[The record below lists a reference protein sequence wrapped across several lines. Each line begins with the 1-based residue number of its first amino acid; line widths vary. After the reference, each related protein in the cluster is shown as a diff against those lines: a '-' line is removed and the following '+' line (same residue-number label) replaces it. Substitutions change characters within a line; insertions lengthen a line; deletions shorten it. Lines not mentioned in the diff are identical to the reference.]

1 MTSVKLLLEAWRSY
15 ERVLNESQ
23 LYGQDA
29 ANFLSYAFNT
39 AASTQSND
47 RTDLSFED
55 FVREVVLAVSKSR
68 EMNKKLFVSFVE
80 EYEDDKTPELG
91 VSPYVTYRTPH
102 GVYGYPLDNKN
113 VYRLLTTGSP
123 TSASFAIDRDYMH
136 LYTISD
142 IDMISIDPSKK
153 KPTDYDNRKFDRDI
167 DTMTKMIVRFLLRI
181 IDNDVF
187 DEETAFEAENP
198 SGGLKKLI
206 DSGLVDLD
214 SLSSNHEEE
223 VYYLF
228 TSYIY
233 YLYRIENLSE
243 TAIVKKVKEAA
254 FELSNTDSNMFASE
268 AINENFYNLYF
279 IARLYANLPELA
291 DGKGYNHADAGAIYS
306 LLLNG
311 VGINA
316 IDDSKGSST
325 IHRNEPSQSVVIDLS
340 KASGE
345 NRGYN
350 LIGTYLSPEAYF
362 RKKAGS
368 RQVDK
373 VIDEMLANSE
383 ISIDDV
389 YPPNFDYNLSK
400 RHADNDIV
408 DMKTDDVLQ
417 HVAATVRPGAESIV
431 NGHDSKLSALIG
443 DFNNEEY
450 LKLSDTF
457 DKIFKDLNEYCDNAN
472 EQYRGILIEK
482 GVNENI
488 INHILNPNKYLDKF
502 FTKVMYSTGFF
513 ILDKKEIEKKITQ
526 NNLFQSLESKINF
539 VKFLKVIHDSIMSS
553 KDIDKNTYMIRK
565 KFINI
570 LIEIFNVNISL
581 VENRKT
587 KSIKNVYI
595 DLFD

>member
-1 MTSVKLLLEAWRSY
+1 MTSVKLLLETWRSY

-123 TSASFAIDRDYMH
+123 TGADFAVERDYIH

-142 IDMISIDPSKK
+142 IDMITIDPSKK

-187 DEETAFEAENP
+187 NEETAFEAENP

-206 DSGLVDLD
+206 DSGLVDYD
-214 SLSSNHEEE
+214 SLSSNDEEE

-228 TSYIY
+228 TSFVY
-233 YLYRIENLSE
+233 YLYRIENASE
-243 TAIVKKVKEAA
+243 SEIVKKLKEAA
-254 FELSNTDSNMFASE
+254 VNLSNTDNNMFASE
-268 AINENFYNLYF
+268 AVNDNFYNLYF

-291 DGKGYNHADAGAIYS
+291 DGKGYNLAHPGSIYS

-311 VGINA
+311 IGINA

-325 IHRNEPSQSVVIDLS
+325 IHSNEPSQAVAIDVS
-340 KASGE
+340 KISGE

-350 LIGTYLSPEAYF
+350 LIGTYLSPESYF
-362 RKKAGS
+362 RKNAS
-368 RQVDK
+368 SSQVDE

-408 DMKTDDVLQ
+408 NMKIDDVLQ
-417 HVAATVRPGAESIV
+417 HVASAVGPGAVSIV
-431 NGHDSKLSALIG
+431 NVDDSNLDALTG

-450 LKLSDTF
+450 LKLSKTF

-472 EQYRGILIEK
+472 EQYRSILVEK

-488 INHILNPNKYLDKF
+488 INDILNPHKYLDKF
-502 FTKVMYSTGFF
+502 FLKVMYFVGFY
-513 ILDKKEIEKKITQ
+513 ILDKKEIEKKISQ
-526 NNLFQSLESKINF
+526 YNLFQSLESKINF
-539 VKFLKVIHDSIMSS
+539 VNFLKVIHDSIMSS
-553 KDIDKNTYMIRK
+553 KGIDKNSYMLRK
-565 KFINI
+565 KLINI

-581 VENRKT
+581 AENRKI